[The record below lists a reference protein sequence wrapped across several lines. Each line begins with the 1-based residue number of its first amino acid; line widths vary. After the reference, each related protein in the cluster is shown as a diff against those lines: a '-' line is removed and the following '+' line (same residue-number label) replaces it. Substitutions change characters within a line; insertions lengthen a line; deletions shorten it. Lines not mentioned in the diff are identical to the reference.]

1 MPGVKC
7 HEIMRQS
14 SCDNVWLSG
23 ADWVWERVG
32 VSHGGDIPLWHAGTL
47 SFGIVAL
54 QVLRVHRLT
63 GRKSTRGG
71 GKSDVWLHPD
81 RTHTL
86 RHAFSSSASLPLS

>member
-1 MPGVKC
+1 MRRGMCHSFLHVQSRSLIKSSAGRRKC

-63 GRKSTRGG
+63 GHKSRDGRKS
-71 GKSDVWLHPD
+71 D
-81 RTHTL
+81 
-86 RHAFSSSASLPLS
+86 A